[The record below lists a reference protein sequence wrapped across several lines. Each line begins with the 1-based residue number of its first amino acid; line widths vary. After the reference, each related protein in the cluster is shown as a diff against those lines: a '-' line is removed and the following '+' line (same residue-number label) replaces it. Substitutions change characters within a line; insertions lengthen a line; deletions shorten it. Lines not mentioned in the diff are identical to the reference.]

1 MNNESL
7 KALPESELFKNA
19 NDTAAHLAG
28 LERTDLAIAQM
39 RFWHA
44 KQYYMLPKEET
55 EASKQHG
62 FRSDDFTQCLED
74 IDDAYAHILS
84 LGKAL
89 KGGEEE

>member
-1 MNNESL
+1 
-7 KALPESELFKNA
+7 
-19 NDTAAHLAG
+19 
-28 LERTDLAIAQM
+28 
-39 RFWHA
+39 
-44 KQYYMLPKEET
+44 MLPKEET